1 MLSHATR
8 AYIWNA
14 DGLKGFVKTLDI
26 IAVLSEA
33 DKYLEPES
41 VLRWLEFDL
50 EEIQKEIE
58 GIKTFAE

>member
-33 DKYLEPES
+33 ENHLEPES

-50 EEIQKEIE
+50 DDIQK
-58 GIKTFAE
+58 

>member
-14 DGLKGFVKTLDI
+14 DGLKGFVKILDI

-33 DKYLEPES
+33 ENHLEPES

-50 EEIQKEIE
+50 EDIQK
-58 GIKTFAE
+58 